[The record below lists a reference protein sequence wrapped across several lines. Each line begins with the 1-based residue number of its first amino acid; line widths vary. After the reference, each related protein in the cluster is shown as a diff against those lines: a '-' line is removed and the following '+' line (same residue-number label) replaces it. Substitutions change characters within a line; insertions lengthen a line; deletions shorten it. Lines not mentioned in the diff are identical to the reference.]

1 MHIADIGKCAAVH
14 KSKGCVQ
21 KKKGEKKTYK
31 KHSNPYLLLQEVN
44 IIWQRKKGRGQLVVN
59 SGSLMKCMMGHM
71 MHTNVEVGCMKR

>member
-1 MHIADIGKCAAVH
+1 MQQCINQ
-14 KSKGCVQ
+14 KGAC
-21 KKKGEKKTYK
+21 KKKGKKNYK